1 MYYTNKDIPLRSVNA
16 LSKSRHDNE
25 SAILQKQCENFLQ
38 SDNLKNF
45 DDLLEKLS
53 CTVLSPQFV
62 LYKSEAGISL
72 IYLCIEQP
80 FSILFSINIDKDLHV
95 QIYHEKKL
103 IPPSCYHHILSSEK
117 VTLFSEVENLIAFA
131 KNLDQNITTLME
143 TIKAKLLNLIEKYID
158 LCQDD
163 YKKKPLN
170 FILEQLKLL
179 FITKKQRC
187 YSVEMLVMSYIM
199 HATSSKA
206 YERLCQEQII
216 ILPSVKMLRKITMNL
231 DQRTGLDDSDYLNIR
246 FSKLNFFDRNV
257 LLMIDEIYLSK
268 RVESSG
274 GQVFGLTESCA
285 VAATALCFMIK
296 SLSSGYQDMVGI
308 YPIKNLKAETQKAC
322 FDKVMLLVHEIGFNV
337 IGICVDNAS
346 ANRKFFKDFLCN
358 GAWKASI
365 PNKYTDGKI
374 FLIFDPTHIIKNIY
388 NNLVNRRVF
397 EMPCMTP
404 ILDTPLTASF
414 ADIEKVYN
422 LECQKP
428 LRIAH
433 RLTETVLKPNSIE
446 KVNVKLALAVFHE
459 STVIGLKE
467 YGFHETA
474 SAIDLFLKLW
484 NILNVSTSEIGKHKR
499 DISRDPV
506 RSTADWKLKFLT
518 DFGHYVSFWKNSN
531 VSMFCKL
538 FLFKNIKQISIHICD
553 MLIFK
558 SSVIT

>member
-1 MYYTNKDIPLRSVNA
+1 M
-16 LSKSRHDNE
+16 
-25 SAILQKQCENFLQ
+25 
-38 SDNLKNF
+38 
-45 DDLLEKLS
+45 
-53 CTVLSPQFV
+53 
-62 LYKSEAGISL
+62 
-72 IYLCIEQP
+72 
-80 FSILFSINIDKDLHV
+80 
-95 QIYHEKKL
+95 
-103 IPPSCYHHILSSEK
+103 
-117 VTLFSEVENLIAFA
+117 
-131 KNLDQNITTLME
+131 
-143 TIKAKLLNLIEKYID
+143 TIKKT
-158 LCQDD
+158 
-163 YKKKPLN
+163 LN

-179 FITKKQRC
+179 FITKKQRR

-216 ILPSVKMLRKITMNL
+216 ILPSVKTLRKITMNL

-308 YPIKNLKAETQKAC
+308 YPIKNLKAESQKAC

-446 KVNVKLALAVFHE
+446 KVNVKLALAVFYE

-538 FLFKNIKQISIHICD
+538 FLFKNIKQISYLYLIC
-553 MLIFK
+553 
-558 SSVIT
+558 

>member
-1 MYYTNKDIPLRSVNA
+1 MYYTNKDIPLRSGNA
-16 LSKSRHDNE
+16 LSKTRHDNK

-72 IYLCIEQP
+72 IYLSIEQP

-179 FITKKQRC
+179 FITKKQRR

-216 ILPSVKMLRKITMNL
+216 ILPSVKTLRKITMNL

-397 EMPCMTP
+397 EIPCMTP

-484 NILNVSTSEIGKHKR
+484 NILNVSTSEIGNHKR

-538 FLFKNIKQISIHICD
+538 FLFKNIKQISYLYLIC
-553 MLIFK
+553 
-558 SSVIT
+558 

>member
-1 MYYTNKDIPLRSVNA
+1 MYYTNKDIPLRSGNA
-16 LSKSRHDNE
+16 LSKTRHDNE

-72 IYLCIEQP
+72 IYLSIEQP

-103 IPPSCYHHILSSEK
+103 IPPSCYHHILFSEK

-143 TIKAKLLNLIEKYID
+143 TIKAKLLYLIEKYID

-179 FITKKQRC
+179 FITKKQRR

-216 ILPSVKMLRKITMNL
+216 ILPSVKTLRKITMNL

-446 KVNVKLALAVFHE
+446 KVNVELALAVFHE

-518 DFGHYVSFWKNSN
+518 NFGHYVSFWKNSN

-538 FLFKNIKQISIHICD
+538 FLFKNIKQISYLYLIC
-553 MLIFK
+553 
-558 SSVIT
+558 

>member
-1 MYYTNKDIPLRSVNA
+1 MYYTNKDIPLRSGNA
-16 LSKSRHDNE
+16 LSKTRHDNE

-72 IYLCIEQP
+72 IYLSIEQP

-179 FITKKQRC
+179 FITKKQRR

-216 ILPSVKMLRKITMNL
+216 ILPSVKTLRKITMNL

-374 FLIFDPTHIIKNIY
+374 FLIFDPTHIIKNIC

-538 FLFKNIKQISIHICD
+538 FLFKNIKQISYLYLIC
-553 MLIFK
+553 
-558 SSVIT
+558 

>member
-1 MYYTNKDIPLRSVNA
+1 
-16 LSKSRHDNE
+16 
-25 SAILQKQCENFLQ
+25 
-38 SDNLKNF
+38 
-45 DDLLEKLS
+45 
-53 CTVLSPQFV
+53 
-62 LYKSEAGISL
+62 
-72 IYLCIEQP
+72 
-80 FSILFSINIDKDLHV
+80 
-95 QIYHEKKL
+95 
-103 IPPSCYHHILSSEK
+103 
-117 VTLFSEVENLIAFA
+117 
-131 KNLDQNITTLME
+131 
-143 TIKAKLLNLIEKYID
+143 
-158 LCQDD
+158 
-163 YKKKPLN
+163 
-170 FILEQLKLL
+170 
-179 FITKKQRC
+179 
-187 YSVEMLVMSYIM
+187 
-199 HATSSKA
+199 
-206 YERLCQEQII
+206 
-216 ILPSVKMLRKITMNL
+216 
-231 DQRTGLDDSDYLNIR
+231 
-246 FSKLNFFDRNV
+246 
-257 LLMIDEIYLSK
+257 
-268 RVESSG
+268 
-274 GQVFGLTESCA
+274 
-285 VAATALCFMIK
+285 
-296 SLSSGYQDMVGI
+296 MVGI
-308 YPIKNLKAETQKAC
+308 YPIKNLKAKTQKAC

-337 IGICVDNAS
+337 IGICVDNAF

-446 KVNVKLALAVFHE
+446 KVNVKFALAVFHE

-538 FLFKNIKQISIHICD
+538 FLFKNIKQISYLYLIC
-553 MLIFK
+553 
-558 SSVIT
+558 